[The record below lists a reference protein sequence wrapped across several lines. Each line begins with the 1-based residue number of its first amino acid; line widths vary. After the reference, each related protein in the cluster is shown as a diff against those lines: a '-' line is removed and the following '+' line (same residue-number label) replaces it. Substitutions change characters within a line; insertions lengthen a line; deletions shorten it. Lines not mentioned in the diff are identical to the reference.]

1 MSSEQ
6 FIYPHEY
13 ISARIYGFLKFKKY
27 LKSVAKIVCEEL
39 DIDEEIID
47 VNITP
52 DSKTVWVIFKEH
64 EFGFDTAL
72 LWDQNIRKTVQ
83 SYLDYDSYP
92 E

>member
-27 LKSVAKIVCEEL
+27 LNSVAKIVCEEL

-92 E
+92 D